1 MDRAQD
7 GGDMAVGQRPCN
19 GEGILAGRQRRSAFE
34 DDAQPFQLLRG
45 PGGEVEQG
53 ALFDLAAV
61 AIALAQQYGWR
72 RIAVGDGLDV
82 HG

>member
-1 MDRAQD
+1 MAATWPWGSDRVMVK
-7 GGDMAVGQRPCN
+7 G
-19 GEGILAGRQRRSAFE
+19 LAGRQRRSAFE
-34 DDAQPFQLLRG
+34 DDAQPFHLLRG